1 MSSIEHRR
9 TPTGTE
15 TWRVRFRHHGRQRSM
30 TFATRAQA
38 ASWAAVLDAHGPD
51 RAVALLETEA
61 PAAGRTVTDQVHHHI
76 EHLTG
81 VTDGT
86 RRRYEQ
92 TARLH
97 LSGRLAVTQLE
108 HLTRDDVAAWVNA
121 QTGSPKSIRNRH
133 GLLSAALESAVRDD
147 LIPKNVAKGIRLPRV
162 DGSREEMVF
171 LEPWE
176 FEEIAALLDPAWT
189 PLARFL
195 VGTGARWGEA
205 TAVRVGDIDA
215 RAGTV
220 RIARSWKETGGA
232 GWELGPPKTVRGRR
246 TAKIIPASMV
256 HIEPLLHGRDPDEW
270 LFLSKRGGPV
280 RGDWWRTDVWRPAV
294 ARSGIGKAPRVH
306 DLRHTFASWAIRAGV
321 PLTVLQR
328 QLGHESIQTTSDT
341 YGHLAP
347 SDFDAMGSAMH
358 AWAAA
363 SPPQQPVSPPAPPAI
378 AAAPD
383 ADDEAAP

>member
-1 MSSIEHRR
+1 
-9 TPTGTE
+9 
-15 TWRVRFRHHGRQRSM
+15 M

-38 ASWAAVLDAHGPD
+38 VSWAAVLDAHGPD

-92 TARLH
+92 MARLH

-133 GLLSAALESAVRDD
+133 ALLSAALESAVRAD
-147 LIPKNVAKGIRLPRV
+147 LLPKNVAKGVRLPRL
-162 DGSREEMVF
+162 DSAGEEMVF
-171 LEPWE
+171 LEPAE
-176 FEEIAALLDPAWT
+176 FDAIVSHLPDHWR
-189 PLARFL
+189 PLAHFL
-195 VGTGARWGEA
+195 VGTGARWGEV
-205 TAVRVGDIDA
+205 TALRVGDVDMQ
-215 RAGTV
+215 AGTV
-220 RIARSWKETGGA
+220 RISQSWKETSGA
-232 GWELGPPKTVRGRR
+232 GWELGPPKTRRGRR
-246 TAKIIPASMV
+246 TAKVRGAALDAIAPEMK
-256 HIEPLLHGRDPDEW
+256 RDPREW

-294 ARSGIGKAPRVH
+294 AAWDGPKSPRVH

-328 QLGHESIQTTSDT
+328 QLGHESIQTTSDV
-341 YGHLAP
+341 YGHIAP
-347 SDFDAMGSAMH
+347 VDLDAMGTAIDL
-358 AWAAA
+358 WAAGWG
-363 SPPQQPVSPPAPPAI
+363 SSHET
-378 AAAPD
+378 AA
-383 ADDEAAP
+383 EIEQ